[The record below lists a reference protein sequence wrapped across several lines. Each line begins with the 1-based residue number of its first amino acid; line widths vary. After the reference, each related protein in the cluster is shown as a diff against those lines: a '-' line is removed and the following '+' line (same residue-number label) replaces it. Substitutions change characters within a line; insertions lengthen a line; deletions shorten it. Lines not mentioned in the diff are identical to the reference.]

1 MDDLTE
7 HRKNTRAGGKY
18 RTGSS
23 ETEESADESAE
34 WGGEDTKESASE
46 EEAATELGAGEAGR
60 PLTATVG
67 ATEESGADGRPG
79 GAAAGGGDAGEA
91 ISTAADKAGAGDRH
105 GANTVARDRISGRR
119 ENPAGKSY
127 GVGG

>member
-1 MDDLTE
+1 MG
-7 HRKNTRAGGKY
+7 RSGP
-18 RTGSS
+18 
-23 ETEESADESAE
+23 EESADESAE